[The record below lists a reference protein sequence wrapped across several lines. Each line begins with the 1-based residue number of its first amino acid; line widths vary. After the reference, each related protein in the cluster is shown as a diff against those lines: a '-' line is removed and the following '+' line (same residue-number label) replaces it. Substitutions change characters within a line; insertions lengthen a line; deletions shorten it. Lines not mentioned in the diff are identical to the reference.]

1 MDCQDQPKWLERCKT
16 VHLQAGGT
24 IHLYKGKHESLV
36 LCSRCVERGS
46 PGAPLQ
52 VASTDRFDGKKAYV
66 LMCPVQ
72 NCHRFVD
79 VTCSELEM
87 LGFKAC

>member
-1 MDCQDQPKWLERCKT
+1 MDRQGQPKWLERCKT
-16 VHLQAGGT
+16 VHLQPGGT
-24 IHLYKGKHESLV
+24 IHLYEGEHEFLV
-36 LCSRCVERGS
+36 LCSRCVECDS
-46 PGAPLQ
+46 PGALLQ
-52 VASTDRFDGKKAYV
+52 EASTDRFDGKKAYF

-79 VTCSELEM
+79 VTRSELEM